1 MRLVI
6 AFALDEPWSVI
17 ARLVAYGAYAREL
30 GIEVSVKTLK
40 PHGVDRVIDLGAFSP
55 TLDTPLIDLSELK
68 PGADDIVMFSA
79 PKVHHTV
86 TAQYGRRR
94 PRFIHLL
101 QSGLAASAVGD
112 VGYGYRLFQKPMTRV
127 VVAREIRDTIL
138 RLVGESSNMLLI
150 EASVDTE
157 PFVHE
162 PSANDAFAIAINAFD
177 GEFCGRVV
185 DIARQRG
192 LADRVRVVTAQMSV
206 RERAIAYRTS
216 TVLLSAPTYGE
227 GLSQPIHE
235 AVAAGCTLIM
245 THCEALGTLPQGLEP
260 FAVARP
266 GDVEA
271 MVRALSILVE
281 MPTEHLVH
289 LRRMGQ
295 AHALAA
301 ASHCEA
307 SLAKAMLSRAF
318 SLESPVL

>member
-17 ARLVAYGAYAREL
+17 ARLVAYGAYAAEL
-30 GIEVSVKTLK
+30 GIDVAVTTLK
-40 PHGVDRVIDLGAFSP
+40 PRGVDRIIDLEAFSP
-55 TLDTPLIDLSELK
+55 TVDEPMVDLSQLL
-68 PGADDIVMFSA
+68 PRDDDVVMFST

-94 PRFIHLL
+94 PQFIHLL

-150 EASVDTE
+150 EADVDTR
-157 PFVHE
+157 PFMHQ
-162 PSANDAFAIAINAFD
+162 PSAGDTFAIAINAFD

-192 LADRVRVVTAQMSV
+192 LAERVRVVTAAMPV
-206 RERAIAYRTS
+206 RERAIAYRSS
-216 TVLLSAPTYGE
+216 TVLLAAPTYGE

-235 AVAAGCTLIM
+235 AAAAGCALIM
-245 THCEALGTLPQGLEP
+245 THCEALGTLPRGLEP
-260 FAVARP
+260 FAVVRQ
-266 GDVEA
+266 GDVEG
-271 MVRALSILVE
+271 MVRALAQLSE
-281 MPTEHLVH
+281 MPAEHLTQ
-289 LRRMGQ
+289 LRRAGQ
-295 AHALAA
+295 EHAGTDGP
-301 ASHCEA
+301 SCEP
-307 SLAKAMLSRAF
+307 SLAKTMLARAF